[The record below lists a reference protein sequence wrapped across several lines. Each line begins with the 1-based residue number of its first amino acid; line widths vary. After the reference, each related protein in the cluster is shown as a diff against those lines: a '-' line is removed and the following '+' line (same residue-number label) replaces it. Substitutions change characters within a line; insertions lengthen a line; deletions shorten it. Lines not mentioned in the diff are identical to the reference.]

1 MQGLILEHASFNGL
15 LYIRCRVRAGQILE
29 VALALAEACWLW
41 LARFCDRLLRSRNLF
56 PAPDRRSP

>member
-1 MQGLILEHASFNGL
+1 MPVSRGYCIDDVEFELA
-15 LYIRCRVRAGQILE
+15 QILE